1 MSRGAQTFKQGDVT
15 KAVKGMVKAGMNVR
29 RVEIENGKIIVFAGG
44 VSPDET
50 KIETNINEWDSVR

>member
-29 RVEIENGKIIVFAGG
+29 RVEIENGKIVVFAGG